1 MSAFSAPPPMAFVWN
16 GEAMVPQHP
25 RLAAQYFGQGEIV
38 TMEVREDRSAKSHRF
53 YFAALNEA
61 HASLPEHIAERFP
74 TMDHLRKYALI
85 KAGYRDERSHVCSSK
100 AEAQRFAA
108 FVQPMDSFAFITT
121 DGPLVTVFTA
131 KSQSV
136 RAMGKQAF
144 EASKTAVLDYIASLI
159 GTSSGELQRHT
170 SEAA

>member
-1 MSAFSAPPPMAFVWN
+1 MDASSPPPLAFQWD
-16 GEAMVPQHP
+16 GEAMIPRHP
-25 RLAAQYFGQGEIV
+25 RLADKHFVVGEVYTI
-38 TMEVREDRSAKSHRF
+38 EVREDRSAASHRH

-61 HASLPEHIAERFP
+61 HASLPEHISERFP

-85 KAGYRDERSHVCSSK
+85 KAGYRDERSHACSSK
-100 AEAQRFAA
+100 AEALRFAA

-159 GTSSGELQRHT
+159 GHTAGTLERHT